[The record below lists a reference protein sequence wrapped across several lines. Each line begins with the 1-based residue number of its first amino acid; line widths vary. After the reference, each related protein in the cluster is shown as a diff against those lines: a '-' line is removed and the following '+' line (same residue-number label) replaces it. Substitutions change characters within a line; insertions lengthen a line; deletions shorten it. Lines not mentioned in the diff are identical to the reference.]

1 MEPVA
6 TRRRTQPAPPH
17 VVFDD
22 LTHPGRPTHRPWLH
36 LLAGELAPRVLVSE
50 YASVVVWSSI
60 WLARPDAKVRFE
72 LSYAESG
79 TDLRF
84 TLLLDPPIPDDDEIR
99 TMRKR
104 LGRLINSQLRHT
116 YGQ

>member
-1 MEPVA
+1 M
-6 TRRRTQPAPPH
+6 
-17 VVFDD
+17 
-22 LTHPGRPTHRPWLH
+22 
-36 LLAGELAPRVLVSE
+36 SE

-60 WLARPDAKVRFE
+60 RLARPDAKVRFE
-72 LSYAESG
+72 LSSAGFG

-104 LGRLINSQLRHT
+104 LGRLINNQLRHT

>member
-1 MEPVA
+1 MEAVA
-6 TRRRTQPAPPH
+6 IRRRTQSPPPH

-22 LTHPGRPTHRPWLH
+22 LAHPGRPTHRPWLH
-36 LLAGELAPRVLVSE
+36 LLADEVAPRVLVSE
-50 YASVVVWSSI
+50 HASVVVWSSI
-60 WLARPDAKVRFE
+60 WPARADAQVRFE
-72 LSYAESG
+72 LTSAGSG

-84 TLLLDPPIPDDDEIR
+84 TLLLDPPLPDDDAIR

-104 LGRLINSQLRHT
+104 LGWLINGQLRHT

>member
-6 TRRRTQPAPPH
+6 TRRRTQPPPPH
-17 VVFDD
+17 VVFND
-22 LTHPGRPTHRPWLH
+22 LTNPGRPTRRPWLH
-36 LLAGELAPRVLVSE
+36 LLADEVAPRVLVSE
-50 YASVVVWSSI
+50 HASVVVWSSI

-72 LSYAESG
+72 LASAESG

-84 TLLLDPPIPDDDEIR
+84 TLLPDPPIPDDDEIR

-104 LGRLINSQLRHT
+104 LGWLINGQLRYT